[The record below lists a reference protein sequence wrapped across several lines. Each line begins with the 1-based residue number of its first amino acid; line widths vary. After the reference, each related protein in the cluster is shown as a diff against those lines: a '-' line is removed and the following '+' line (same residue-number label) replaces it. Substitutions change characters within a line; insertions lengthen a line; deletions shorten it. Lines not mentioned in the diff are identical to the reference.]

1 MIKFVFVHANCGET
15 VFNAALFAV
24 LYGLIY
30 ARCENGDEIYG
41 RRALTEWQY
50 VDAGR
55 SWPLFTKPSMSRAT
69 LQRLFRPRGHYLG

>member
-1 MIKFVFVHANCGET
+1 LFLYTQIVEKQ
-15 VFNAALFAV
+15 FNAALFAV
-24 LYGLIY
+24 LYRLMY
-30 ARCENGDEIYG
+30 ARRENGDEIYG

-55 SWPLFTKPSMSRAT
+55 SWLLFTKPSMSRTT